1 MDALQVISLTKRL
14 GNLLSR
20 LGNPSSRLGNA
31 LSRIGVAEER
41 DVASTVAEPGNKKEI
56 CHV

>member
-1 MDALQVISLTKRL
+1 MISLTKRL